1 MPVPQFFRPKFVF
14 AALAVATLM
23 LSMTGCA
30 DMITFA
36 QETREK
42 GIKAYDAGDYALA
55 AGTFRSALK
64 QDPRDYLSDYYLGL
78 SSLQLKNYS
87 QALVSFRS
95 CLDNQNLTL
104 AGREDNAT
112 RIKAL
117 DGLAQAIVQSGNGDL
132 EVNKVEQA
140 ARSAQ
145 GPAAAR
151 EFFILAKVYRYRKLP
166 DMALDY
172 YNRAALA
179 DPKNFDYAKE
189 YGLYCEQLQQVP
201 KAREVL
207 RQAYAID
214 NRDQEVNQAL
224 VRLGIVLGPGLKD
237 KSDLVAP
244 PLPKGPIPEVKF
256 GRTDDAG
263 GPVKQVTPSNPP
275 VMRTVTTPRD

>member
-1 MPVPQFFRPKFVF
+1 MSLPALRLKSASAVLAV
-14 AALAVATLM
+14 AALA
-23 LSMTGCA
+23 LSLTGCA

-36 QETREK
+36 NETREK
-42 GIKAYDAGDYALA
+42 GVKAYDAGDYALA
-55 AGTFRSALK
+55 AGSFRSALK
-64 QDPRDYLSDYYLGL
+64 QDPRDYLSHYYLGL

-104 AGREDNAT
+104 AGSEDNAT

-117 DGLAQAIVQSGNGDL
+117 DGIAQAIVQSDDGDI
-132 EVNKVEQA
+132 EVNKIEQA
-140 ARSAQ
+140 ARTGK

-151 EFFILAKVYRYRKLP
+151 EFFVLAKVYRYRKLP

-172 YNRAALA
+172 YNRAALE

-207 RQAYAID
+207 RQAYAISS
-214 NRDQEVNQAL
+214 RDQEVNQAL
-224 VRLGIVLGPGLKD
+224 VRLGIVLGPSLKD
-237 KSDLVAP
+237 KADLVAP
-244 PLPKGPIPEVKF
+244 PVPKGPIPEVKF
-256 GRTDDAG
+256 GRTDDASSS
-263 GPVKQVTPSNPP
+263 VKQVTPSNQP
-275 VMRTVTTPRD
+275 VIRTVTTPRD